1 MNINEI
7 LENNSYRI
15 YNYEL
20 AKKVGI
26 HEAILLS
33 DLVFRY
39 ALFNKNGDLTPDGFF
54 YVTVLDMFN
63 TTALTKRNQA
73 TSIKHLTDFGLLEYK
88 LIGLP
93 AKRYFKLNQEGLF
106 ALFSKE
112 DRESDKNKIK
122 IKQEKQELEVG
133 KDMPNV
139 VDFVNNTFKKISPA
153 YIPTTKEDN
162 IIKRLLD
169 QWGYDM
175 LMDYMDKS
183 IMISKIKK
191 HFERNGMEEDARYI
205 IFISK
210 PSDILEKATKIEAQY
225 ERLQREYELTEEG
238 IIKRGLGMVVC

>member
-33 DLVFRY
+33 DLVFKHT
-39 ALFNKNGDLTPDGFF
+39 LFKKNKDLTPDGFF
-54 YVTVLDMFN
+54 YVTVIDMFN

-73 TSIKHLTDFGLLEYK
+73 TAIKHLTDLGLLEYK

-93 AKRYFKLNQEGLF
+93 AKRYFKINQDKLLT
-106 ALFSKE
+106 LFSVEKKIE
-112 DRESDKNKIK
+112 DKCSEIVNTKI
-122 IKQEKQELEVG
+122 EV
-133 KDMPNV
+133 DQIQDIPHV
-139 VDFVNNTFKKISPA
+139 VDIVNNTFRKISPA

-162 IIKRLLD
+162 VIKRLLD

-175 LMDYMDKS
+175 LMDYVDKA

-191 HFERNGMEEDARYI
+191 YFERNGMEEDARYI

-210 PSDILEKATKIEAQY
+210 PSDILDKATKIEAQY
-225 ERLQREYELTEEG
+225 ERLQREYELSDG
-238 IIKRGLGMVVC
+238 NIVKKGLDMVVC